1 MKNLNK
7 KIKTLTTKEEM
18 KTLVTNAELQA
29 EQDKT
34 IKLPTYDLSL
44 FVGQSYF
51 NHDGSKLY
59 LIFHPIQKAITSLS
73 GFTYKISEWESKG
86 LPNEKFTL
94 C

>member
-7 KIKTLTTKEEM
+7 KIETLTTKEEM

-29 EQDKT
+29 EQDKA
-34 IKLPTYDLSL
+34 IKLPTYDLIL

-59 LIFHPIQKAITSLS
+59 LIFHPIQKTITSFS
-73 GFTYKISEWESKG
+73 GFTSKISE
-86 LPNEKFTL
+86 
-94 C
+94 

>member
-34 IKLPTYDLSL
+34 IK
-44 FVGQSYF
+44 
-51 NHDGSKLY
+51 HM
-59 LIFHPIQKAITSLS
+59 I
-73 GFTYKISEWESKG
+73 
-86 LPNEKFTL
+86 
-94 C
+94 